1 MAVRTLTILILAIA
15 ILPALVYPVSAYDIQ
30 DESLWIFQG
39 TYELAAGNRAEL
51 EGFTVKVHSVDMDSA
66 EPSAI
71 ILVYRNRD
79 FKRSFFM
86 DASANSE
93 QIYDNELKINVL
105 GINSGI
111 VSLEAYKQKSERV
124 WITSLPKTNM
134 KAGDTLEDGS
144 YRVRLKEVGES
155 GALVSIESNNGVL
168 EETYQSGSYRK
179 FAGEFMVR
187 FIYINPNTKDVS
199 IETFRPGAP
208 ALTVDILTDKIS
220 YGSNEDIS
228 YVLTLTNS
236 GTIPLHGVTLTTSSS
251 AGVVGEPQLRQAAL
265 DPLKVKKFIVPVR
278 TPVTPVTRNVLIES
292 QVTGYDYK
300 GNEYSEPASFEVQV
314 RPYISIEKKV
324 EAVRKSSKDSEM
336 GTDGHFM
343 ITLTLKN
350 TAGYRTT
357 LDVRDELPSSMIPE
371 GVEGTEWTVL
381 LDAGATK
388 EISYTAKPTEA
399 GSFTFRPAT
408 AQWKDKGETY
418 IVESSSLT
426 DAFIVRG
433 SKVIVEKSAV
443 SSYLYTG
450 EMTEIVVTA
459 VNAGNSNV
467 RIVLAD
473 SVPEGLSLISGQ
485 LLWEG
490 DLGAGASK
498 KISYVVKASSPGNIM
513 LPAARAD
520 CTDVEGKKYI
530 AVSDTPVIYIDDV
543 LTSDHN
549 QISNEAKPG
558 SLNAQTSEIPDT
570 GNAELTRLEAAGF
583 LLSAFITLFSL
594 LAIIPALMYLAIR
607 GVYR

>member
-1 MAVRTLTILILAIA
+1 MAVRTLTVLIFAITL
-15 ILPALVYPVSAYDIQ
+15 LPALVYPVSAYDIQ

-39 TYELAAGNRAEL
+39 AYELAAGNRAEL

-71 ILVYRNRD
+71 VLVYHNRD
-79 FKRSFFM
+79 FKRSFFT

-111 VSLEAYKQKSERV
+111 VSLETYKQKSERV
-124 WITSLPKTNM
+124 WVTSVPKTNM
-134 KAGDTLEDGS
+134 KVGDTLEDGS
-144 YRVRLKEVGES
+144 YRVKLKEVGES
-155 GALVSIESNNGVL
+155 GALVSIEGKNGVF

-179 FAGEFMVR
+179 FAGDFMIRV
-187 FIYINPNTKDVS
+187 IYINPNTRDVS

-208 ALTVDILTDKIS
+208 ALTVDILTDKIV

-236 GTIPLHGVTLTTSSS
+236 GTIPLHGITMTTGSS
-251 AGVVGEPQLRQAAL
+251 AGMVGEPHLQQAVL

-278 TPVTPVTRNVLIES
+278 TPVTPVTRNILIES
-292 QVTGYDYK
+292 QVTGYDYM

-324 EAVRKSSKDSEM
+324 EAVRNSPKDTEM

-357 LDVRDELPSSMIPE
+357 LEVRDELPSSMIPE
-371 GVEGTEWTVL
+371 GVEGTEWTML

-399 GSFTFRPAT
+399 GSFTFKPGT
-408 AQWKDKGETY
+408 AQWKDGGETY
-418 IVESSSLT
+418 IVESSPFT

-433 SKVIVEKSAV
+433 SKVIIEKSIV

-450 EMTEIVVTA
+450 EMTEIVVSA

-467 RIVLAD
+467 RITLTD
-473 SVPEGLSLISGQ
+473 SVPEGLSLVSGQ
-485 LLWEG
+485 PLWEG
-490 DLGAGASK
+490 DIEAGASK
-498 KISYVVKASSPGNIM
+498 KISYVVKTISAGTVM

-520 CTDVEGKKYI
+520 YTDLEGKQYS

-543 LTSDHN
+543 LTTEHN
-549 QISNEAKPG
+549 QISTDAKPG
-558 SLNAQTSEIPDT
+558 SVNVQTGETPDI
-570 GNAELTRLEAAGF
+570 GNTELTRIEAAGF